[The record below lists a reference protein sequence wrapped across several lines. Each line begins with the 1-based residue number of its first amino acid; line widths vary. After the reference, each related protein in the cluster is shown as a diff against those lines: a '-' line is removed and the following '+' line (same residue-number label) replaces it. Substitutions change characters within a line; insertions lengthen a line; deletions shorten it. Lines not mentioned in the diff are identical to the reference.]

1 MPGRRKVEVSS
12 AFSPELRDLDIGVAD
27 AAERGEAGEPA
38 PPRRDRR
45 RRGRG
50 GVRGVG
56 RAPLPSQNRTMNCAL
71 ALAGWWLAGWW
82 PGAR

>member
-1 MPGRRKVEVSS
+1 MPGRREVKVTSPFS
-12 AFSPELRDLDIGVAD
+12 AELRDLDIGVVD

-45 RRGRG
+45 RGRG

-56 RAPLPSQNRTMNCAL
+56 RAALPSQNRTMISTMRL
-71 ALAGWWLAGWW
+71 ALAGCLSS
-82 PGAR
+82 